1 MPIKT
6 QRHAAI
12 LRLVRSQRVT
22 SQEVLRELLAREGF
36 DIAQPTLSRDI
47 RQLGLVKVP
56 DDDGVAAYTVPV
68 DVVDPTPALRRL
80 LPPLF
85 VGADGV
91 GNLLV
96 LRTLTGGAQ
105 PIAVALD
112 HEDWDEVV
120 GTIAGDDTILLILR
134 KPSQR
139 AAVARRIEEL
149 AGLRFDGQEDT
160 TTS

>member
-36 DIAQPTLSRDI
+36 DVAQPTLSRDI
-47 RQLGLVKVP
+47 RQLGLVKAS
-56 DDDGVAAYTVPV
+56 DEEGVAAYTVPV
-68 DVVDPTPALRRL
+68 DVVDPTPTLRRL

-85 VGADGV
+85 LGADGV

-112 HEDWDEVV
+112 HEEWDEVV
-120 GTIAGDDTILLILR
+120 GTIAGDDTVLLVLR
-134 KPSQR
+134 KASQR
-139 AAVARRIEEL
+139 ASVARRIEEL
-149 AGLRFDGQEDT
+149 AGLPIDGQVDDT
-160 TTS
+160 TS

>member
-12 LRLVRSQRVT
+12 LRLVRSQRVS

-36 DIAQPTLSRDI
+36 DVAQPTLSRDI

-56 DDDGVAAYTVPV
+56 DDAGVAAYTVPV
-68 DVVDPTPALRRL
+68 DVVDPTPTLRRL

-85 VGADGV
+85 IGADGV

-112 HEDWDEVV
+112 HEEWEEVV
-120 GTIAGDDTILLILR
+120 GTIAGDDTVLLILR
-134 KPSQR
+134 KASHR
-139 AAVARRIEEL
+139 ASVARRIEEL
-149 AGLRFDGQEDT
+149 AGLAEEED
-160 TTS
+160 SAP